1 MSTKQL
7 SSAKNSGPNHPDLL
21 ALRTPKKKSN
31 RPRPRPRDLPAIKSS
46 NSHDPCPELD
56 AVLHDYALK
65 FEDLRSKRRE
75 MEAEK
80 ESLRLQIKM
89 ERERMEETKRK
100 TARLRKALDDLKEAR
115 KVCREEGSRKGEE
128 GKGDLKMVVERLK
141 RQLHW

>member
-1 MSTKQL
+1 MPTKQL
-7 SSAKNSGPNHPDLL
+7 SSAKKSGPNPPDLL

-31 RPRPRPRDLPAIKSS
+31 RPRPRDLPTIKNA

-89 ERERMEETKRK
+89 AREQMEETKRK

-115 KVCREEGSRKGEE
+115 KMCREERNSKGEE
-128 GKGDLKMVVERLK
+128 RS
-141 RQLHW
+141 R